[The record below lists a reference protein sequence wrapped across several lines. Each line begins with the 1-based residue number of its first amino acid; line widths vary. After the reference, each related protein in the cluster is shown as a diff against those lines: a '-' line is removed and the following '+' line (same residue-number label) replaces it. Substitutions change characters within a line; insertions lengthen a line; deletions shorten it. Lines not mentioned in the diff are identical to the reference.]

1 MFVICYLTLRQCTIT
16 LRSTIVRIERACKFP
31 GSVLLK
37 VFLGR
42 VTFLIVFHSQFY
54 FSSYSRS
61 PTMKEILSK
70 IFFVVFVLD
79 RAMQSQIEFEI
90 ALIPDVKRGN
100 YVELKT
106 KPTIQ
111 MLTKAGTGERE
122 RRLKAAIK
130 WWLVIKCRRR
140 WNRIHTSA
148 KHTRN
153 TQIREIYE
161 YNAHKK
167 NKNFNMYKPHTNK

>member
-1 MFVICYLTLRQCTIT
+1 
-16 LRSTIVRIERACKFP
+16 
-31 GSVLLK
+31 
-37 VFLGR
+37 
-42 VTFLIVFHSQFY
+42 
-54 FSSYSRS
+54 
-61 PTMKEILSK
+61 MKEILSK

-90 ALIPDVKRGN
+90 ALIPDLKRGN

-130 WWLVIKCRRR
+130 WWLVIKCRQ
-140 WNRIHTSA
+140 NRIYTIA
-148 KHTRN
+148 IHTRN

-161 YNAHKK
+161 HNAHKK
-167 NKNFNMYKPHTNK
+167 NIASICTSHTQIQYKPTCTVHIHQAFPRIVTGYKLDNGILGRQFMSTIEMHCFDH